1 MSHKTQAR
9 KSSLSFLDIKTGA
22 GYNPSS
28 IFYDMLVRTFFSRL
42 LAFFFPSALG
52 QGTVDLLSLKI
63 CIQVKKEPY
72 KEINQNKIKPEMPAG
87 N

>member
-42 LAFFFPSALG
+42 LAFFFPSAFV
-52 QGTVDLLSLKI
+52 QGTINLLGLKI

-72 KEINQNKIKPEMPAG
+72 KEINQNKI
-87 N
+87 

>member
-28 IFYDMLVRTFFSRL
+28 IFYDMLVRMIFSKL
-42 LAFFFPSALG
+42 LAFFFLSALS
-52 QGTVDLLSLKI
+52 QGAVNLLGLKI

-72 KEINQNKIKPEMPAG
+72 KEINQNKI
-87 N
+87 

>member
-28 IFYDMLVRTFFSRL
+28 IFYDMLVRTFFGRL

-52 QGTVDLLSLKI
+52 QGTVNLLRLKI

-72 KEINQNKIKPEMPAG
+72 KEINQNKI
-87 N
+87 